1 MINGMK
7 TLTHCLLTG
16 LTTAVTAASTT
27 AAELPAEPQSLSE
40 PSGQWISYLVGF
52 VLIGAVV
59 AASFKSSKRT
69 HLD

>member
-1 MINGMK
+1 MK
-7 TLTHCLLTG
+7 RIGQCVMTVLATG
-16 LTTAVTAASTT
+16 PVAFAAH
-27 AAELPAEPQSLSE
+27 AAELPPQPGSLSE
-40 PSGQWISYLVGF
+40 PSRQWISYLVGF

>member
-1 MINGMK
+1 MK
-7 TLTHCLLTG
+7 RLAPCVITVL
-16 LTTAVTAASTT
+16 ATAAAGVR
-27 AAELPAEPQSLSE
+27 AAELPPTPGSLSE